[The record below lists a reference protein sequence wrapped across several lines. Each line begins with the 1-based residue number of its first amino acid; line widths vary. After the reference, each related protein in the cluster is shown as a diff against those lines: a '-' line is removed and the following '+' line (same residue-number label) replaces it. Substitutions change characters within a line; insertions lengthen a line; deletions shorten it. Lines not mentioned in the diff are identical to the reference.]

1 MVYPPYQCRHGRR
14 RNHLVYHCE
23 RILFSVEYDKVF
35 DPNAPPLP
43 LKFILSNVVCAWR
56 AAVLWNYDRRIVAV
70 LALFI
75 LGNIGK
81 FFIRRT
87 DGTPDR
93 FSAAA
98 GSELGLGLGPL
109 FTPSHQSIQDTP
121 DAKPDERTL
130 ILVGPTL
137 ATNVLST
144 VLIGIQAW

>member
-1 MVYPPYQCRHGRR
+1 M
-14 RNHLVYHCE
+14 
-23 RILFSVEYDKVF
+23 
-35 DPNAPPLP
+35 
-43 LKFILSNVVCAWR
+43 
-56 AAVLWNYDRRIVAV
+56 LWNYDRRVVAV